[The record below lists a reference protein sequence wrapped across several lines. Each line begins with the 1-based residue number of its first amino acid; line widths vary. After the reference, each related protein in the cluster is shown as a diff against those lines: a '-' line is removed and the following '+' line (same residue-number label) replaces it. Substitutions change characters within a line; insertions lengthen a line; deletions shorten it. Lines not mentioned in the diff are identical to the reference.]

1 MDARAVLWDDTAI
14 YLRRYEKTATA
25 LIAVEQVLR
34 GRRPL
39 RGDEDEFLD
48 LCRSAV
54 SAYPEHFTQLWRDP
68 SAYFWAR
75 RAYELV
81 GWCLNPASCTPE
93 LEKYCSAIGSE
104 KPQEAL
110 ALHLEEFKKLIIGL
124 KMISGGEQR
133 FRRPME
139 TKVPFSIPGS
149 RYSVTGS
156 GSVRVTGIDRRMLE
170 VVHNGESVRLEIG
183 SRPAGADAPRIAEC
197 PTARRGAYELLLKP
211 EAFYLPGIGAADALR
226 DVPDRFQEQQVALLE
241 EALELIERHQPFA
254 YEHLCELVRVIAL
267 KPPASGQ
274 YSNVSYSDLPG
285 AFILSAFQEPY
296 WIADA
301 LIHELFHNRL
311 FFIQEVEP
319 ILIEPDG
326 AEAAEFYSPWRD
338 DLRPLNG
345 LLHALYVH
353 IQVVRFWSCVWR
365 SGETSSQRKAYVAD
379 QAVRGTL
386 GLAIAARQLRLH
398 GRFTK
403 VGAEL
408 FEELESEVEAAVN
421 AMRTLGLSP
430 AVPAMTAR
438 PDGEIVLTGIGP
450 DGRPLRVIDTMRQ
463 HAQHHD
469 VYRQCGDPEATLR
482 PEGVLPEATLDGCRS
497 YPRPRSGD
505 PSEQS

>member
-1 MDARAVLWDDTAI
+1 MDARAILWDDTAI
-14 YLRRYEKTATA
+14 YLRRYEKAATA
-25 LIAVEQVLR
+25 LIAVQQVLR
-34 GRRPL
+34 SRRPL
-39 RGDEDEFLD
+39 RGEEDEFLD
-48 LCRSAV
+48 LCGSAV
-54 SAYPEHFTQLWRDP
+54 SADPEHFTQLWRDP
-68 SAYFWAR
+68 SAYFWVR
-75 RAYELV
+75 RAYELL
-81 GWCLNPASCTPE
+81 GSCLNPASRTPE
-93 LEKYCSAIGSE
+93 LEKYCSAIGSA

-124 KMISGGEQR
+124 KMISGGERR

-139 TKVPFSIPGS
+139 TKLPFSIPGS
-149 RYSVTGS
+149 RYSVTGC
-156 GSVRVTGIDRRMLE
+156 GSVRATGIDRRMLE
-170 VVHNGESVRLEIG
+170 VVYNGESIHLEIG
-183 SRPAGADAPRIAEC
+183 NRPAGADAPRIAEC
-197 PTARRGAYELLLKP
+197 PMAWRGAYELLLKP
-211 EAFYLPGIGAADALR
+211 EAFYLPGIGAADVLH
-226 DVPDRFQEQQVALLE
+226 DVPDCFQEQQVALLE

-254 YEHLCELVRVIAL
+254 YEHLCEVVRVIAL

-326 AEAAEFYSPWRD
+326 AETANFYSPWRD

-345 LLHALYVH
+345 LLHALYVY

-365 SGETSSQRKAYVAD
+365 SGETGGQRKAYVAD

-386 GLAIAARQLRLH
+386 GVAIAASQLRRH

-408 FEELESEVEAAVN
+408 FAELESEAETAVS
-421 AMRTLGLSP
+421 AMSALGLSS
-430 AVPAMTAR
+430 AVPAMIAR
-438 PDGEIVLTGIGP
+438 PDGEIVLSGIGP
-450 DGRPLRVIDTMRQ
+450 HGRPLTVIDTMRQ
-463 HAQHHD
+463 HARRHD
-469 VYRQCGDPEATLR
+469 VHRQCSDLEAILR
-482 PEGVLPEATLDGCRS
+482 TEGGLPEATLD
-497 YPRPRSGD
+497 
-505 PSEQS
+505 